1 MSNPQIDENLLRAMA
16 QAQGGS
22 QYTPPTMLVDL
33 PSRGLLYPEGHPL
46 NGKESIEI
54 KYMTTKEEDILL
66 NESFVKAGIVLEKVV
81 ESVLLDKKIKVES
94 LLNCDKT
101 AIQIAC
107 RSNAYG
113 EKYEFDYVCTNCEH
127 KNIGVVD
134 LNEIKHY
141 DVDFDKISQDNGI
154 MITLPMTKAVIRAK
168 VLTGQDDIEVQKRI
182 KQKKKHNLPE
192 EILIE
197 RYRQIFVSVN
207 DNQDPLFISSFV
219 KNMPLRDSKYF
230 MKNYAAALPGV
241 DFTFEAECSKC
252 ETINKGGVPVGLSF
266 FYPEQ

>member
-1 MSNPQIDENLLRAMA
+1 MNNPQIDENLLRAMA
-16 QAQGGS
+16 LAQGGN

-46 NGKESIEI
+46 KDKDSIEI

-66 NESFVKAGIVLEKVV
+66 NESFVRAGIVLDKVV
-81 ESVLLDKKIKVES
+81 ESVLLDKKVKVES

-101 AIQIAC
+101 ALQIAC

-113 EKYEFDYVCTNCEH
+113 EQYEFDYVCSNCQE
-127 KNIGVVD
+127 KNASSIN
-134 LNEIKHY
+134 LNEIAHY
-141 DVDFDKISQDNGI
+141 DVDFEKISEDEGI
-154 MITLPMTKAVIRAK
+154 IVTLPMTKAVVRAK
-168 VLTGQDDIEVQKRI
+168 VLTGQDDLEVQKRI

-192 EILIE
+192 EVLIE

-230 MKNYAAALPGV
+230 MKNYSDLLPGV
-241 DFTFEAECSKC
+241 DFTFEHECSKC

>member
-1 MSNPQIDENLLRAMA
+1 MTNPKIDENLLRAMA

-46 NGKESIEI
+46 KGKEAIEI

-66 NESFVKAGIVLEKVV
+66 NESFVKAGVVLDKVL
-81 ESVLLDKKIKVES
+81 ESVLLDRNIKVDS

-101 AIQIAC
+101 ALQIAC

-113 EKYEFDYVCTNCEH
+113 ENYEFEYVCTNCEQ
-127 KNIGVVD
+127 KNVEAVN
-134 LNEIKHY
+134 LNEIKHF
-141 DVDFDKISQDNGI
+141 DVDFQKISEDGGI
-154 MITLPMTKAVIRAK
+154 VLTLPMTKAVVKAK
-168 VLTGQDDIEVQKRI
+168 VLAGRDDIEVQKRI

-192 EILIE
+192 EVLIE
-197 RYRQIFVSVN
+197 RYRQIFISVN
-207 DNQDPLFISSFV
+207 DNQDPLFISSFI

-241 DFTFEAECSKC
+241 DFTFEAECSNC
-252 ETINKGGVPVGLSF
+252 ETINKGGVPVGLNF